1 MISTTPS
8 INGILIRLTGERWS
22 HIVEEHC
29 ELAGMQYD
37 VMQTVAAPDKIYE
50 GNAGEYLAV
59 KRINDDKLLVVVYK
73 ESVEENDGFVITA
86 FITSR
91 TQRLSRRKILWP

>member
-8 INGILIRLTGERWS
+8 VNGISIRLTGERWS
-22 HIVEEHC
+22 HTGEEHC

-37 VMQTVAAPDKIYE
+37 VMQTVATPDTIYE

-59 KRINDDKLLVVVYK
+59 KRMNDDKSLIVVYK
-73 ESVEENDGFVITA
+73 ENHEESDGLIITA
-86 FITSR
+86 FITSK
-91 TQRLSRRKILWP
+91 TQRPSRSKRLWP

>member
-1 MISTTPS
+1 MISTTFS
-8 INGILIRLTGERWS
+8 IDGISIRLTGERWS

-37 VMQTVAAPDKIYE
+37 VMQTVATPDTIYE

-59 KRINDDKLLVVVYK
+59 KKINGDKSLVVVYK
-73 ESVEENDGFVITA
+73 ENPEANDGFVITA
-86 FITSR
+86 FVTSK
-91 TQRLSRRKILWP
+91 TQRFSRRKILWP

>member
-1 MISTTPS
+1 MISTTLS
-8 INGILIRLTGERWS
+8 INGISIRLTGERWS

-37 VMQTVAAPDKIYE
+37 VMQTVATPDTIYE

-59 KRINDDKLLVVVYK
+59 KRMNDDKSLIVVYK
-73 ESVEENDGFVITA
+73 ENLEENDGFVITA
-86 FITSR
+86 IITSR
-91 TQRLSRRKILWP
+91 TQRLFRRKRLWP